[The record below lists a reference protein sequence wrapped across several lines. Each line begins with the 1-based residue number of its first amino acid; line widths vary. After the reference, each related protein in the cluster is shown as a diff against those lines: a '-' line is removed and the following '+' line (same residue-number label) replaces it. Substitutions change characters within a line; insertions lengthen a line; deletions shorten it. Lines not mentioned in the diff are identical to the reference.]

1 MARLYRRTLREK
13 KGAPPGTLVYTGE
26 VNVKTHITVCEYDE
40 HKAVESEITD
50 PRDFQI
56 YKDDPAVSWI
66 NVSGLGQVELVG
78 RMGDCFGLHPLV
90 LEDILNTD
98 QRPKLEDYEKYIYIV
113 FKNLTLDRTG
123 QINYEQISLIL
134 GSDFLISFME
144 ADNEILRSL
153 RERIRGDRGRIRKM
167 GPDYLAYCIL
177 DMVVDNYFAVL
188 EQLGEQLEVLE
199 ERLLDVS
206 QNPTARDIQK
216 LKRGL
221 LLMRKSIWPMREV
234 VVKLER
240 RESGLLRAGTE
251 YFLRDLYDH
260 TIQVVDTLET
270 FRDMLSGLMDIYLS
284 SMSNRLN
291 VVMKTLTVI
300 TTIFMPLTFLAGLY
314 GMNFHH
320 MPELDWSYGYP
331 AVLALM
337 AGIGVSM
344 YVMFKK
350 RGWL

>member
-1 MARLYRRTLREK
+1 MARLYRRTLKEK
-13 KGAPPGTLVYTGE
+13 KGAPPGTLVYTGN
-26 VNVKTHITVCEYDE
+26 VQVKTHITVCEYDE
-40 HKAVESEITD
+40 TKAVESEITD
-50 PRDFQI
+50 PRDFQV

-66 NVSGLGQVELVG
+66 NVSGLGQVDLVS
-78 RMGDCFGLHPLV
+78 RMGECFELHPLV

-113 FKNLTLDRTG
+113 FKNLTLRDK

-144 ADNEILRSL
+144 SDNEILRSL
-153 RERIRGDRGRIRKM
+153 RERIRLGRGRVRKM
-167 GPDYLAYCIL
+167 GPDFLAYCIL
-177 DMVVDNYFAVL
+177 DMVVDNYFTVL
-188 EQLGEQLEVLE
+188 ENLGEDLEVLE
-199 ERLLDVS
+199 ERLLDAATNAS
-206 QNPTARDIQK
+206 AREIQN
-216 LKRGL
+216 LKRTL
-221 LLMRKSIWPMREV
+221 LLMRKSVWPMREV

-320 MPELDWSYGYP
+320 MPELDWDYGYP
-331 AVLALM
+331 AILTVM
-337 AGIGVSM
+337 AGIGGSM
-344 YVMFKK
+344 YLMFKK

>member
-1 MARLYRRTLREK
+1 MARLYRRTLKEK
-13 KGAPPGTLVYTGE
+13 KGAPPGTLVYTGN
-26 VNVKTHITVCEYDE
+26 VQVKTHITVCEYDE
-40 HKAVESEITD
+40 SKAVESEITD
-50 PRDFQI
+50 PRDFQV

-66 NVSGLGQVELVG
+66 NVSGLGQVELVS
-78 RMGDCFGLHPLV
+78 RMGECFELHPLV

-113 FKNLTLDRTG
+113 FKNLTLRDG

-144 ADNEILRSL
+144 SDNEILRSL
-153 RERIRGDRGRIRKM
+153 RERIRLGRGRVRKM
-167 GPDYLAYCIL
+167 GPDFLAYCIL

-188 EQLGEQLEVLE
+188 EHLGEDLEVLE

-206 QNPTARDIQK
+206 ANPSAREIQN
-216 LKRGL
+216 LKRTL
-221 LLMRKSIWPMREV
+221 LLMRKSVWPMREV

-284 SMSNRLN
+284 TMSNRLN

-320 MPELDWSYGYP
+320 MPELDWKYGYP
-331 AVLALM
+331 AILTVM
-337 AGIGVSM
+337 ASIGGSM
-344 YVMFKK
+344 YFMFKK